1 MIDLPTL
8 ALIVIAIAILL
19 IWGPSKLPSLAKAIG
34 QAIYEFKKGTKGIV
48 EEEEKKE
55 ERVETEKRER
65 AKESKDELE
74 KEKILEL
81 AKKLGI
87 DTTGKSL
94 PEIVPE
100 IERVLEARKSQTAK

>member
-19 IWGPSKLPSLAKAIG
+19 IWGPSKLPSLARAIG
-34 QAIYEFKKGTKGIV
+34 QAIHEFKRGTKGLV

-55 ERVETEKRER
+55 EKTETRKSEKT
-65 AKESKDELE
+65 DELD

-87 DTTGKSL
+87 DTTGKSI
-94 PEIVPE
+94 PEIVAE
-100 IERVLEARKSQTAK
+100 IEKVLEIKKSQTAK